1 MTLAVN
7 RRSSE
12 SVRRA
17 LRFFPEPSLIY
28 TALRGKAQY
37 SWVTSTRS
45 KGIAPFHQ
53 LRSVAFAKLPV
64 GRHTPS
70 GDIGS
75 GLAVRFCHRP
85 LPKVP
90 SSTNVAM
97 HCAITGTGSDACAH
111 HSISAPSLV
120 RLYHSMFRLRCQH
133 QFNDNPGRQHLLYL
147 HLNADLI
154 L

>member
-1 MTLAVN
+1 MRISIILYSFHSIQIRITIGKSCCFVPCPRMTLAVN

-28 TALRGKAQY
+28 TASRGKAQY

-75 GLAVRFCHRP
+75 GLAVRFC
-85 LPKVP
+85 
-90 SSTNVAM
+90 
-97 HCAITGTGSDACAH
+97 
-111 HSISAPSLV
+111 SAPAAEGTFFNERCSAL
-120 RLYHSMFRLRCQH
+120 RDYRNRKRRLRSPLD
-133 QFNDNPGRQHLLYL
+133 FSTFLGTPLS
-147 HLNADLI
+147 
-154 L
+154 